1 MKTIKQTLM
10 SSAMILAVGLAFT
23 SCEDILGEWDRPT
36 PANVTPTDTSKPE
49 QEPEQEP
56 EATLTMLQTPLT
68 FARQLVQ
75 APT

>member
-1 MKTIKQTLM
+1 MCGAMLM
-10 SSAMILAVGLAFT
+10 ALSTVFT